1 MEPHLASTRGR
12 SSTGRSDTA
21 TLPDRGV
28 SMSGT
33 GKHEARSVLE
43 ERKARKREQDRMC
56 QRRKREKDR
65 ENLRRLEAR
74 LTGLQNADESKT
86 VLDLIVRHEQDQA
99 KIDRQVERLQHLQ
112 ALLQT
117 GLSELARDSS
127 PLTGSKEADL
137 QSQSQDTS
145 ESSRDASY
153 VVPGIGQTP
162 VMPSLVNSSA
172 AAQSYATFFEM
183 MSPPDS
189 LFGHTAVLGGLPT
202 TIAPQPSTSM
212 AGSLD
217 YDNPNTTRHVE
228 TSAPW
233 ILAGNMV
240 EDACTRVQRFQGVS
254 TADADDQ
261 HIILTAALYGWD
273 HASAVMH
280 TNQPIWACLRQ
291 IDEAIVGGWNKVER
305 ITALWSMWAVM
316 LAKSQGPLKVAN
328 IQPAFLRPRPSQ
340 LHIPHRLDI
349 DYFVW

>member
-1 MEPHLASTRGR
+1 MEPHSASTRGS
-12 SSTGRSDTA
+12 SSTGRSDSA
-21 TLPDRGV
+21 TLPDRSV
-28 SMSGT
+28 SMSDT
-33 GKHEARSVLE
+33 GKHELRSVLE

-86 VLDLIVRHEQDQA
+86 VLDLILRHEQDQA
-99 KIDRQVERLQHLQ
+99 KIDRQVERLQQLQ
-112 ALLQT
+112 SLLQT

-127 PLTGSKEADL
+127 PLTDSKETDL
-137 QSQSQDTS
+137 QPQPQDTS
-145 ESSRDASY
+145 ESGRDASS

-162 VMPSLVNSSA
+162 AMSNLVNSSS
-172 AAQSYATFFEM
+172 AAQPYSTFFEM
-183 MSPPDS
+183 MSPPAI

-202 TIAPQPSTSM
+202 TVPPQPITSM

-217 YDNPNTTRHVE
+217 YDQSNTTRHVE
-228 TSAPW
+228 APAPW
-233 ILAGNMV
+233 ILAGHMV
-240 EDACTRVQRFQGVS
+240 EDACTRVQRCQGVS

-261 HIILTAALYGWD
+261 HIILTACLYGWD

-280 TNQPIWACLRQ
+280 TNQSLWACLRQ

-316 LAKSQGPLKVAN
+316 LAKSQGPLMVAN
-328 IQPAFLRPRPSQ
+328 IQPTFLRPRPSQ